1 MKRAADATDREERSK
16 GETGAVMDWQ
26 IVYGDM
32 KPNDRC
38 SFENYVP
45 EDAPD
50 LNTWL
55 TAEYGPW
62 GSPHFSGYARAFRRS
77 ETVTG

>member
-1 MKRAADATDREERSK
+1 
-16 GETGAVMDWQ
+16 
-26 IVYGDM
+26 M

-45 EDAPD
+45 EDSSD

-55 TAEYGPW
+55 TAEDGPW
-62 GSPHFSGYARAFRRS
+62 GSPHFSATRERFADS